1 MHQPVP
7 GWLTQVGYDFGHN
20 VLPVLAVLA
29 LIVVAGIFL
38 ARRWTAMHD
47 PQLLILLVAVLAV
60 LCWRVVLKLVIGVIA
75 LCVIAVLAFAALG
88 LGDYLLHVLK

>member
-1 MHQPVP
+1 VHDP
-7 GWLTQVGYDFGHN
+7 QV
-20 VLPVLAVLA
+20 LILLAAVLA
-29 LIVVAGIFL
+29 A
-38 ARRWTAMHD
+38 
-47 PQLLILLVAVLAV
+47 